1 MIQVMAKIIASGAK
15 ITIHFIM
22 PVNRNAMS
30 PGLDAT
36 AKLTNMLVTT
46 AKNMLL

>member
-1 MIQVMAKIIASGAK
+1 M
-15 ITIHFIM
+15 T